1 MVIMAVD
8 LGKARTGVA
17 VCDSGE
23 TLAFPKEVIF
33 EKNENRLVEKI
44 CSLASEYKAELIVAG
59 LPKNMDGS
67 QGFRCDECKHTAGLI
82 KDKSGIPVELWD
94 ERCTTIIAANNL
106 NDTNTRGK
114 KRKQVIDS
122 VAATIVLQDYLNF
135 RKNRA

>member
-8 LGKARTGVA
+8 LGKVRTGVA
-17 VCDSGE
+17 ICDSGE

-33 EKNENRLVEKI
+33 ERKEDKLVDKI
-44 CSLASEYKAELIVAG
+44 CSLAEEYKAELIVAG

-67 QGFRCDECKHTAGLI
+67 QGWRCDECRHTAELI
-82 KDKSGIPVELWD
+82 TEKCGISVELWD

-114 KRKQVIDS
+114 KRKEVIDS
-122 VAATIVLQDYLNF
+122 AAATIILQDYLNF
-135 RKNRA
+135 RKNSK